1 MIRLAVIG
9 SREGFL
15 GDPGT
20 FIEKLIRIEKI
31 EKEDLTIVSGGA
43 RGVDSLAE
51 AWADREGVKK
61 LIFPADWKGKGKGA
75 GYIRNVDIIENSDLV
90 LAIWNGESRGT
101 LHSLTLAKRKGLKI
115 YLTLPELHVA
125 RENEIPDRLN
135 YRTT

>member
-20 FIEKLIRIEKI
+20 FIEKLIEIEKI
-31 EKEDLTIVSGGA
+31 KKEDLIIVSGGA

-51 AWADREGVKK
+51 AWADSEGVKK
-61 LIFPADWKGKGKGA
+61 LIFQADWKGKGKGA

-101 LHSLTLAKRKGLKI
+101 LHSLILAKRKGLKI

-125 RENEIPDRLN
+125 EENEIPDKLN

>member
-20 FIEKLIRIEKI
+20 FIEKLIEIEKI
-31 EKEDLTIVSGGA
+31 KKEDLIIVSGGA

-51 AWADREGVKK
+51 AWADRESIEK

-75 GYIRNVDIIENSDLV
+75 GYIRNVDIIENSNLV

-101 LHSLTLAKRKGLKI
+101 LHSLILAKRKGLKI

-125 RENEIPDRLN
+125 RENEIPDKLN

>member
-20 FIEKLIRIEKI
+20 FIEKLIEIEKI

-90 LAIWNGESRGT
+90 LAVWNGESRGT

-115 YLTLPELHVA
+115 YLTIPELHIA
-125 RENEIPDRLN
+125 RENEIPDKLN

>member
-20 FIEKLIRIEKI
+20 FIEELIRIEKI
-31 EKEDLTIVSGGA
+31 EKEDLIIVSGGA

-51 AWADREGVKK
+51 AWADREGVEK

-75 GYIRNVDIIENSDLV
+75 GYIRNIDIIKNSDLV

-115 YLTLPELHVA
+115 YLTIPELHVA
-125 RENEIPDRLN
+125 GKNEIPDKLN
-135 YRTT
+135 YKTT